1 MSAFNLLVH
10 WLLYMANLIVMNSMA
25 LTYVKTSH
33 NDMQTYSFKAEPMRQ
48 GIKPGLRCLLVEYLY
63 QAL

>member
-1 MSAFNLLVH
+1 MSAFKFLVH
-10 WLLYMANLIVMNSMA
+10 WLLYVANLIVMISMA

-48 GIKPGLRCLLVEYLY
+48 GIKTCLRCLLVEYLY
-63 QAL
+63 QPL